1 MTKRDAKDEKK
12 APKLRFKG
20 FTDDW
25 EHGHLGDIVKIVM
38 GQSPSSIN
46 YTDNPEDHILVQGNA
61 DLENGHVVPR
71 VWTKQ
76 VTKTADK
83 DDIILSVRAPVGDVG
98 ITNYPIVIGRGVAAI
113 KGNKFIYQLL
123 DKMNQDSFW
132 RKYSTGSTFESINS
146 NDLKK
151 AEIFHPNEPEQE
163 KIGKLFQSLDRA
175 IYLHEEKQKQLEQL
189 KKALLQ
195 KMFVDKTGY
204 PELRFNSFNK
214 PWEQVKL
221 GAIYRKIR
229 NAFVGTATPFYVSKG
244 HFYLESNNVKE
255 GKINTDSQKFIN
267 DTFYIKQRNKW
278 LHTGDIV
285 MVQSGD
291 VGQSAVIPPELNNS
305 AAHALIMFQEPK
317 MNVDPR
323 FLNVQF
329 QGTRS
334 KKQIGNITKG
344 NTIKHILASDMQKFV
359 VLFPDIEEQQSIGQL
374 FQILDHIITLHTKK
388 IEELKQLKQ
397 ALLQQMFI

>member
-1 MTKRDAKDEKK
+1 
-12 APKLRFKG
+12 
-20 FTDDW
+20 
-25 EHGHLGDIVKIVM
+25 M

-195 KMFVDKTGY
+195 KMFADKSGY
-204 PELRFNSFNK
+204 PKVRFKGFSE
-214 PWEQVKL
+214 PWEQVK
-221 GAIYRKIR
+221 
-229 NAFVGTATPFYVSKG
+229 F
-244 HFYLESNNVKE
+244 
-255 GKINTDSQKFIN
+255 GKITSKYK
-267 DTFYIKQRNKW
+267 TRNKDGEE
-278 LHTGDIV
+278 LRSFSVSNIYGF
-285 MVQSGD
+285 
-291 VGQSAVIPPELNNS
+291 IP
-305 AAHALIMFQEPK
+305 Q
-317 MNVDPR
+317 
-323 FLNVQF
+323 
-329 QGTRS
+329 
-334 KKQIGNITKG
+334 
-344 NTIKHILASDMQKFV
+344 
-359 VLFPDIEEQQSIGQL
+359 EEQFENGGIALNADKKNSIIVTPNSFAYNPARINVGSIGYYNGNENVLVSSLYEVFKLHKEYDPNYLWFWLKSNHFNWWIHRLQEGSVRSYFYYDKFSEIKERMPSLPEQMKIGQL
-374 FQILDHIITLHTKK
+374 LKSLDHTITLHDQK
-388 IEELKQLKQ
+388 IEDLKQLKQ

>member
-175 IYLHEEKQKQLEQL
+175 IYLHEEKRKQLEQL

-195 KMFVDKTGY
+195 KMFADKTNF
-204 PELRFNSFNK
+204 PEIRFNGYVG
-214 PWEQVKL
+214 PWEQVK
-221 GAIYRKIR
+221 
-229 NAFVGTATPFYVSKG
+229 F
-244 HFYLESNNVKE
+244 
-255 GKINTDSQKFIN
+255 GKITSKYK
-267 DTFYIKQRNKW
+267 TRNKDGEQ
-278 LHTGDIV
+278 LRSFSVSNIYGF
-285 MVQSGD
+285 
-291 VGQSAVIPPELNNS
+291 IP
-305 AAHALIMFQEPK
+305 Q
-317 MNVDPR
+317 
-323 FLNVQF
+323 
-329 QGTRS
+329 
-334 KKQIGNITKG
+334 
-344 NTIKHILASDMQKFV
+344 
-359 VLFPDIEEQQSIGQL
+359 EEQFENGGIALNADKKNSIIVTPNSFAYNPARINVGSIGYYNGNENVLVSSLYEVFKLHKEYDPNYLWFWLKSNHFNWWIHRLQEGSVRSYFYYDKFSEIKERMPSLPEQMKIGQL
-374 FQILDHIITLHTKK
+374 LKSLDHTITLHDQK
-388 IEELKQLKQ
+388 IEDLKQLKQ

>member
-46 YTDNPEDHILVQGNA
+46 YTDNLEDHILVQGNA

-163 KIGKLFQSLDRA
+163 KIGKLFQSLDHA
-175 IYLHEEKQKQLEQL
+175 IYLHEEKQEQLEQL

-195 KMFVDKTGY
+195 KMFADKTGY
-204 PELRFNSFNK
+204 PEIRFKGFNGSWK
-214 PWEQVKL
+214 IIKL
-221 GAIYRKIR
+221 GKILKIYNEKNKTKFGKEDVLAVSDEFGCVNQIKFHGRSFAGDDLSKYKIVDSNDIIYTKSPLKEKPYGIIKIVGDETGIVSPLYIVNKAREGISPHYIYSYFDIPFRTNYYLAPLVRKGAKNTMNI
-229 NAFVGTATPFYVSKG
+229 
-244 HFYLESNNVKE
+244 SNE
-255 GKINTDSQKFIN
+255 E
-267 DTFYIKQRNKW
+267 W
-278 LHTGDIV
+278 L
-285 MVQSGD
+285 S
-291 VGQSAVIPPELNNS
+291 
-305 AAHALIMFQEPK
+305 
-317 MNVDPR
+317 
-323 FLNVQF
+323 
-329 QGTRS
+329 
-334 KKQIGNITKG
+334 GNIPVPITYNEQHKIG
-344 NTIKHILASDMQKFV
+344 KF
-359 VLFPDIEEQQSIGQL
+359 
-374 FQILDHIITLHTKK
+374 FQILDHTITFHAQKL
-388 IEELKQLKQ
+388 EYLKQLKR

>member
-1 MTKRDAKDEKK
+1 
-12 APKLRFKG
+12 
-20 FTDDW
+20 
-25 EHGHLGDIVKIVM
+25 M

-46 YTDNPEDHILVQGNA
+46 YTDNLEDHILVQGNA

-163 KIGKLFQSLDRA
+163 KIGKLFQSLDHA
-175 IYLHEEKQKQLEQL
+175 IYLHEEKQEQLEQL

-195 KMFVDKTGY
+195 KMFADKTGY
-204 PELRFNSFNK
+204 PEIRFKGFNGSWK
-214 PWEQVKL
+214 IIKL
-221 GAIYRKIR
+221 GKILKIYNEKI
-229 NAFVGTATPFYVSKG
+229 K
-244 HFYLESNNVKE
+244 
-255 GKINTDSQKFIN
+255 
-267 DTFYIKQRNKW
+267 
-278 LHTGDIV
+278 
-285 MVQSGD
+285 
-291 VGQSAVIPPELNNS
+291 LNS
-305 AAHALIMFQEPK
+305 EKKMF
-317 MNVDPR
+317 
-323 FLNVQF
+323 
-329 QGTRS
+329 
-334 KKQIGNITKG
+334 
-344 NTIKHILASDMQKFV
+344 
-359 VLFPDIEEQQSIGQL
+359 
-374 FQILDHIITLHTKK
+374 
-388 IEELKQLKQ
+388 
-397 ALLQQMFI
+397 